1 MAPIRRFFL
10 RFVSF
15 FRAGQAEAELAREIS
30 SHLQFLEDRFVAEGM
45 SVEEARF
52 AARRAFGGVE
62 QVKEH
67 QRDARSFRWLDE
79 WWLDLKLGVRMLI
92 KYPGLTAVGVLG
104 MAVGIGIG
112 AGSFAF
118 FYSYLDP
125 PLPLDEGERV
135 VGIRIWDAAAN
146 QGEPHALHDFATWRD
161 ELDSVE
167 DLGAFRTLRRNLIA
181 QDGSSELVSVAE
193 ITASGFRLARVP
205 PLLGR
210 YLIEEDG
217 REGAPP
223 VAVIGHEVWRT
234 RYGSDPAAVGRT
246 VRLGNVVYTIVGVMP
261 EGFAFPVNH
270 RLWVPLRANPS
281 EYERRQGPAIDVF
294 GRLAPGVT
302 MESAQAELTTIGQ
315 RTAAAFPKTHEHLRP
330 RVVPYTA
337 LWFDELSRWEVRIL
351 QFFLILLLVVVC
363 VNVAILIYARTAT
376 RQAEIAVR
384 TALGAS
390 RGRIVAQLFI
400 EALVLSTTAA
410 VVGLVLARLA
420 LGQVSAV
427 LERELGGAPFWS
439 SYGLTYETVL
449 YAMGL
454 AVLAAVIAGV
464 VPALKATGRW
474 MQTGLRELGGST
486 SLHLGRTWNMLIV
499 AQVAFSVALLPPT
512 VSVAWQSVRHGTAE
526 PGFAAEELLTAL
538 IGMDREVP
546 PTAEAEAYRREVAA
560 RFANHQTELARR
572 LEAEPGVTGATF
584 AMALPGDELTVWI
597 EIEGV
602 TPPKTRS
609 TKVSASGFAAREGTT
624 VGQEVRFNR
633 VAEDF
638 FDVFDVP
645 ILTGRRFHSG
655 DLEAGASF
663 VIVNRTLVEQ
673 FLGGGNA
680 VGRRLRYV
688 GRGGDA
694 RPEHVELGRWYEIV
708 GVVGNLPLNPIEPGL
723 SEAKLYHPAAPG
735 EILPVHLALRVRG
748 AAPETLAGRLRE
760 ITMVLD
766 GTLRLHE
773 ILPLD
778 EVYGQERMG
787 LYMGALAL
795 ALVTLSAVLLSTA
808 GIYALMSFTVSQ
820 RRREIGI
827 RTALGADPQRILWS
841 IFSRAVGQLAIG
853 VAVGLGAAALLE
865 KLSDGELMRG
875 NGAVLLPLISVLMM
889 AVGLLAAVEPAQ
901 RGLRVQPTEALREQ

>member
-1 MAPIRRFFL
+1 M
-10 RFVSF
+10 
-15 FRAGQAEAELAREIS
+15 
-30 SHLQFLEDRFVAEGM
+30 
-45 SVEEARF
+45 
-52 AARRAFGGVE
+52 
-62 QVKEH
+62 
-67 QRDARSFRWLDE
+67 
-79 WWLDLKLGVRMLI
+79 
-92 KYPGLTAVGVLG
+92 
-104 MAVGIGIG
+104 
-112 AGSFAF
+112 
-118 FYSYLDP
+118 
-125 PLPLDEGERV
+125 
-135 VGIRIWDAAAN
+135 
-146 QGEPHALHDFATWRD
+146 
-161 ELDSVE
+161 E
-167 DLGAFRTLRRNLIA
+167 DLGAFRTLRRNLISP
-181 QDGSSELVSVAE
+181 DGQSELVTVAE

-210 YLIEEDG
+210 YLIEEDE
-217 REGAPP
+217 REGGTP

-234 RYGSDPAAVGRT
+234 RYASDPAAVGRT
-246 VRLGNVVYTIVGVMP
+246 VRLGNVTYTIVGVMP

-270 RLWVPLRANPS
+270 RLWIPLRADPS

-302 MESAQAELTTIGQ
+302 LESAQAELTSIGQ

-330 RVVPYTA
+330 RIVPYTA

-351 QFFLILLLVVVC
+351 QFFLVLLLAVVC

-390 RGRIVAQLFI
+390 RGRIVGQLFV
-400 EALVLSTTAA
+400 EALVLSTVAA

-427 LERELGGAPFWS
+427 LERELGGAPFGAK
-439 SYGLTYETVL
+439 YGLSFETVF
-449 YAMGL
+449 YALGL

-486 SLHLGRTWNMLIV
+486 SLHLGRTWNTLIV

-512 VSVAWQSVRHGTAE
+512 VSLAWQSVRHGTAE
-526 PGFAAEELLTAL
+526 PGFAAEEYLTAFL
-538 IGMDREVP
+538 GMDREVP
-546 PTAEAEAYRREVAA
+546 PTAEAEAYEREVAA
-560 RFANHQTELARR
+560 RFASHQTELARR
-572 LEAEPGVTGATF
+572 LEAEPGVAGATF
-584 AMALPGDELTVWI
+584 AMNLPGDEPTVWI

-602 TPPKTRS
+602 APPPKTRS
-609 TKVSASGFAAREGTT
+609 AKVSASGMAAREGTT
-624 VGQEVRFNR
+624 LGQEVGFNR

-645 ILTGRRFHSG
+645 LLAGRRFHSG

-663 VIVNRTLVEQ
+663 VIVNRNLVEQ

-680 VGRRLRYV
+680 LGRRLRYI
-688 GRGGDA
+688 GRGGEA
-694 RPEHVELGRWYEIV
+694 RPESVELGRWYEIV
-708 GVVGNLPLNPIEPGL
+708 GVVGNLPLHAIEPGL
-723 SEAKLYHPAAPG
+723 SEARLYHPAAPG

-760 ITMVLD
+760 ITMALD

-773 ILPLD
+773 VISLD

-795 ALVTLSAVLLSTA
+795 ALVTL
-808 GIYALMSFTVSQ
+808 
-820 RRREIGI
+820 
-827 RTALGADPQRILWS
+827 
-841 IFSRAVGQLAIG
+841 
-853 VAVGLGAAALLE
+853 
-865 KLSDGELMRG
+865 
-875 NGAVLLPLISVLMM
+875 
-889 AVGLLAAVEPAQ
+889 
-901 RGLRVQPTEALREQ
+901 